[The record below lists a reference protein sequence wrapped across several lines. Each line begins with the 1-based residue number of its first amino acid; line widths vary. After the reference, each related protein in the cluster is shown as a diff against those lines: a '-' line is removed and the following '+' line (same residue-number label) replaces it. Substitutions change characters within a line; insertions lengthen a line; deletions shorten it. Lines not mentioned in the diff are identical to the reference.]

1 MKKILTVTLNPA
13 IDVRYNVENMRIGEV
28 NRTKHIE
35 KTAGGKGINVSRV
48 INQLGG
54 DVTATGI
61 VGGFTGKLFLSKL
74 NAGNIKNDFLET
86 SYETRTCIAVID
98 KDIKGITEFLESAE
112 GTTEDFEKFMEKY
125 VSILENEKVEIVCGS
140 GSLLKGIGKDAYNP
154 LIEEAH
160 KRGIKFILDTSGESL
175 VKGMEAKPFLIK
187 PNQEELEDITGKK
200 FNNLSEVVEAA
211 KELVKTGIQV
221 VMVTLGGDGAILV
234 TDKVVYKGTFPKVEI
249 KNTVGSGDSTIAGM
263 AFGLSKEMEL
273 KEYFRLAV
281 ACGTTNAMLDSTGNI
296 DLDILKDI
304 LEKITVVEL

>member
-125 VSILENEKVEIVCGS
+125 VNILENEKIEIVCGS

-211 KELVKTGIQV
+211 KELVKSGIQV

-273 KEYFRLAV
+273 F
-281 ACGTTNAMLDSTGNI
+281 
-296 DLDILKDI
+296 
-304 LEKITVVEL
+304 

>member
-1 MKKILTVTLNPA
+1 MKKVLTVTLNPA

-112 GTTEDFEKFMEKY
+112 GTTEDFEKFKEKY
-125 VSILENEKVEIVCGS
+125 VNILENEKVEIVCGS

-160 KRGIKFILDTSGESL
+160 KRGIKFILDTSGDSL
-175 VKGMEAKPFLIK
+175 IKGMEAKPFLIK

-200 FNNLSEVVEAA
+200 FKDLSEVVEAA
-211 KELVKTGIQV
+211 KELVKTGIQI

-234 TDKVVYKGTFPKVEI
+234 TDKVVYKGTFPKVQI

-263 AFGLSKEMEL
+263 AFGLSKDMEL
-273 KEYFRLAV
+273 KECFRLAV

-304 LEKITVVEL
+304 LEKITVVEI

>member
-125 VSILENEKVEIVCGS
+125 VNILENEKVEIVCGS

-234 TDKVVYKGTFPKVEI
+234 TDKVAYKGTFPKVEI

-263 AFGLSKEMEL
+263 AFGLSKEMKL
-273 KEYFRLAV
+273 KECFRLAV